1 MPLGRGTAHAGI
13 SVLNAIGT
21 GIGGALG
28 IDLTLEV
35 EVMESSSLSGWSNG
49 HGLLDEE
56 VLWAIHRV
64 ASGMGASRTFHARVI
79 SLIPPS
85 RGLKSSSALVNA
97 MLAAV
102 LEMHGVEADRGEIAR
117 KGVEAARLAGLTI
130 TGAYDD
136 SLATLLPGVHITD
149 NTKVRRLRTFPAP
162 RAPVVL
168 LIPREENPIQYIDP
182 SRFKAYKE
190 LYMKAAK
197 MALAGRWIDAIP
209 INSLAT
215 IHAAGLRDLW
225 APLEEALSIKCT
237 WTAGV
242 SGKGPALFSITS
254 CPSTIVDLWRR
265 QGDII
270 VTETRG
276 DGT

>member
-1 MPLGRGTAHAGI
+1 MPPGRGTAYAGV

-28 IDLTLEV
+28 ISLPLEV
-35 EVMESSSLSGWSNG
+35 EVTESSSLSGWSNG
-49 HGLLDEE
+49 YGPLDGE
-56 VLWAIHRV
+56 VLWAVHRV
-64 ASGMGASRTFHARVI
+64 ASRMGAPRTFHARI
-79 SLIPPS
+79 TSLIPPS

-102 LEMHGVEADRGEIAR
+102 LDMHGIEASREEIAR
-117 KGVEAARLAGLTI
+117 RGVEAAKLAGLTI

-149 NTKVRRLRTFPAP
+149 NTMVKRLKIFHAP
-162 RAPVVL
+162 RIPVVL
-168 LIPREENPIQYIDP
+168 LIPKEENPIHAIDP

-190 LYMKAAK
+190 LYLKAAK
-197 MALAGRWIDAIP
+197 TALAGKWIDAIP

-215 IHAAGLRDLW
+215 IHATGLRDLW
-225 APLEEALSIKCT
+225 APLEEALALECT

-242 SGKGPALFSITS
+242 SGKGPALFALTS
-254 CPSTIVDLWRR
+254 CPSRIIDAWRGM
-265 QGDII
+265 GDII

-276 DGT
+276 GGA